1 MKSLFLGLKNILR
14 NKLRTVLTVCGVAV
28 AIVAFLLLRTVLDA
42 WTAAVDHAAKDRIG
56 TRNKVSFV
64 MPLPLRYVQEIGE
77 IPGVQAVSQ
86 AQWFGAKDP
95 KHEDEFFGNFAV
107 VPEDFLNVY
116 DEVSVPPDQKQRW
129 FETRNGALVGDALA
143 KKFGWKV
150 GDRVTLRGT
159 IYPGDW
165 DFEISAIYT
174 ALRRS
179 VDRYSFVFHYDYLN
193 EALPPGRKDKIGWAV
208 SRVDDPGRA
217 ASIAQAVDH
226 HFEER
231 DIQTLSMSERAL
243 NTSFLGMISAVLEAV
258 NVVSVVILVIMML
271 ILGNTIAMGVR
282 ERTNE
287 YGVLRAIGF
296 LPRHIAGFVLG
307 EALAIGALGGVAG
320 LLIGYPFVEQG
331 LGRFLEENLG
341 AFFPFVRVSPETAGV
356 AFGLAVL
363 LGLVAALVP
372 AYRASKLDVV
382 DALRR
387 VG

>member
-1 MKSLFLGLKNILR
+1 VKSLVLGLKNILR
-14 NKLRTVLTVCGVAV
+14 NKLRTVLTVSGVAV

-64 MPLPLRYVQEIGE
+64 MPLPLRYMQEIRE
-77 IPGVQAVSQ
+77 IPGVKAVSH

-107 VPEDFLNVY
+107 VPEDFLEVY
-116 DEVSVPPDQKQRW
+116 DEISVPPDQKEGW
-129 FETRNGALVGDALA
+129 FQNRKGALVGDALA
-143 KKFGWKV
+143 KKLGWEV

-159 IYPGDW
+159 IYAGDW
-165 DFEISAIYT
+165 EFEISAIYT

-179 VDRYSFVFHYDYLN
+179 IDRYSFVFHYDYLN
-193 EALPPGRKDKIGWAV
+193 EAMPPGRKDQIGWVV
-208 SRVDDPGRA
+208 SRIDDPGRA
-217 ASIAQAVDH
+217 AAIAQAVDRR
-226 HFEER
+226 FEER

-258 NVVSVVILVIMML
+258 NVVSVVILIIMML

-307 EALAIGALGGVAG
+307 EAFAIGALGGIVG
-320 LLIGYPFVEQG
+320 LLIGYPFVEKG
-331 LGRFLEENLG
+331 LGRFLEENMG
-341 AFFPFVRVSPETAGV
+341 AFFPFVRISATTAG
-356 AFGLAVL
+356 
-363 LGLVAALVP
+363 AALALSLLLALAAALIP

-387 VG
+387 IG